1 MEFIIGN
8 YTLLISIGAT
18 VLAIILLIAVI
29 MLRAKINRLLG
40 SSDAKSIE
48 ETLVIQKKD
57 LDDLLEFQR
66 DAIGYF
72 KSVEERL
79 RRSVQSVETI
89 RYNPFKGTGDGG
101 NQSFA
106 TTFINEEG
114 NGVVISSLYSRERV
128 SVFSK
133 PIKSFKS
140 EYELSEEEA
149 ETLER
154 SKAKVSTHISE
165 KK

>member
-1 MEFIIGN
+1 MEFIIDN
-8 YTLLISIGAT
+8 YTFLISAGAIVLT
-18 VLAIILLIAVI
+18 VILLIAVI
-29 MLRAKINRLLG
+29 MLRVKINRLLG
-40 SSDAKSIE
+40 SSGAKSIE
-48 ETLVIQKKD
+48 ETLVLQKKD

-66 DAIGYF
+66 DSIGYF

-79 RRSVQSVETI
+79 RRSVQSIETI

-106 TTFINEEG
+106 TTFLNEEG

-133 PIKSFKS
+133 PVKAFKS
-140 EYELSEEEA
+140 EYELSEEES
-149 ETLER
+149 ETLDR
-154 SKAKVSTHISE
+154 SKAKVSTISE